1 MVQQQQQHG
10 LPELERNEW
19 KLRKNVELTAAAA
32 ATARAK
38 LKLRLYRA
46 FLRQLFLP

>member
-1 MVQQQQQHG
+1 MGIIEGNGRVEWYNNSSNTVC
-10 LPELERNEW
+10 LKMKEMNW

-38 LKLRLYRA
+38 LKLRL
-46 FLRQLFLP
+46 